1 MSGALAETVVVV
13 TVEHLGDGHATD
25 VRVVRGVHTSS
36 VAAVKKRVSE
46 LDGIAANRQLLF
58 RADAEDCLD
67 DDEVFCESCTVYLLV
82 GNTQF
87 EWDSASPLLAKEG
100 CDGIEYRDRAPC
112 ELYTRVSAKLVCR
125 TVLDVNHAHTM
136 GILPSIRGE
145 DCSGE
150 VVTISLRFTCDTTVD
165 SSGPIREHSAYC
177 GLVEADNTVRQSA
190 RSARSMSSLRT
201 NSFVAGWGVRR
212 GKADGILCCRCA
224 VTRSH
229 FGVVVTMQW
238 DTAKGTL
245 RFLLDGKPHGG
256 DLSGIPKNIPMQWAV
271 EVPHRGPRVEIVEGD
286 ALVTLLAAAH
296 AIHGK

>member
-1 MSGALAETVVVV
+1 MSGALAETVVV

-25 VRVVRGVHTSS
+25 VRVVRGVRTSS

-58 RADAEDCLD
+58 RADAEHCLD
-67 DDEVFCESCTVYLLV
+67 DDEVLRESCTVYLLV
-82 GNTQF
+82 GDASYG
-87 EWDSASPLLAKEG
+87 WDSASPLLSKKG

-112 ELYTRVSAKLVCR
+112 ELYTRVSTKLVCR

-150 VVTISLRFTCDTTVD
+150 VVTISLRFTCDTTDD
-165 SSGPIREHSAYC
+165 SSEPIRELSTYC
-177 GLVEADNTVRQSA
+177 GLMEAGNSVTQSA
-190 RSARSMSSLRT
+190 RSLSSLMT

-212 GKADGILCCRCA
+212 GKADGILCRRCA
-224 VTRSH
+224 GTRPH

-238 DTAKGTL
+238 DTDKGTL
-245 RFLLDGKPHGG
+245 RFLLDGKPHGS
-256 DLSGIPKNIPMQWAV
+256 DLTGIPKHIPMQWAV
-271 EVPHRGPRVEIVEGD
+271 EVPHRGSRIEIVEGD
-286 ALVTLLAAAH
+286 ALATLLAAAN

>member
-1 MSGALAETVVVV
+1 MSDTVVDTLTVTV

-67 DDEVFCESCTVYLLV
+67 DDEVFRESCMVYLLV
-82 GNTQF
+82 GDASY
-87 EWDSASPLLAKEG
+87 EWDSASPLLSKEG

-112 ELYTRVSAKLVCR
+112 ELYTRVNAKLVCR
-125 TVLDVNHAHTM
+125 AVLDVNHAHTM
-136 GILPSIRGE
+136 GILPSNRGE
-145 DCSGE
+145 DCFGE

-177 GLVEADNTVRQSA
+177 GLMEAGNIVTQSA
-190 RSARSMSSLRT
+190 RSLSSLMT

-212 GKADGILCCRCA
+212 GKVDGILCCRCA
-224 VTRSH
+224 GTRSH
-229 FGVVVTMQW
+229 TGVVVTMQW

-245 RFLLDGKPHGG
+245 RFLLDGKPH
-256 DLSGIPKNIPMQWAV
+256 DLTGIPRDIPMQWAV

-296 AIHGK
+296 AINGK